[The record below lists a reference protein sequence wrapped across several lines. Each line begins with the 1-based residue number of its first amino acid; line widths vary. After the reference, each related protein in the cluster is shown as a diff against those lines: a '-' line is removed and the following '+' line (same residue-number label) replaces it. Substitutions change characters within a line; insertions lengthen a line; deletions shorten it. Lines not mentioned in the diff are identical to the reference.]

1 MTRFLSESLQAPEP
15 DFRLHLRCLERAH
28 GNPAADIKL
37 TAAIDASVK
46 SKLVQL
52 GLDPDDTTPKELYLA
67 LNAKLAADEVR
78 LIKRL
83 RTTAAT
89 HVSAEA
95 EVVAGM
101 AHALEALPLN
111 KSCYALKPM
120 VFKRLI
126 KTLQPKKSMKQLG
139 YRSLDS
145 MLKHETNAGILAA
158 AVICEAPTWR
168 KHLVEQYKKLT
179 PRDFE
184 NRQLVIVHPNSK
196 RWHSLTATA
205 VAHQKHNLLAFPELG
220 AIVLLPLPA
229 AVPTGAVIA
238 SLALALH
245 ALNEVRASSTFLKLC
260 QVRPDFGAIVQTI
273 ATTEPQ
279 LQAHLLD
286 KQVPWQLVQRY
297 YARLQQHFR
306 EELFEPHI
314 RLEDLSWHGVEQ
326 AMSIIEPSLKFW
338 HNSAHVGVLHDR
350 KAVSFNIVDAA
361 LNVCNGLSFEQRL
374 HGYFQKS
381 LWHELL
387 LKYLQPATVEQT
399 ILAELQPQLAYA
411 PALA

>member
-15 DFRLHLRCLERAH
+15 FFRLHLRRLEQAH

-37 TAAIDASVK
+37 TAAVDTTAK
-46 SKLVQL
+46 NKLVKL
-52 GLDPDDTTPKELYLA
+52 GLDPHDTTPQELYLA
-67 LNAKLAADEVR
+67 LNARLAADDAR

-89 HVSAEA
+89 HISAEA

-101 AHALEALPLN
+101 VHALEALPLN
-111 KSCYALKPM
+111 KSCYALKPIA
-120 VFKRLI
+120 FRRLL
-126 KTLQPKKSMKQLG
+126 KALPPKKTMKQLG
-139 YRSLDS
+139 YRSVES
-145 MLKHETNAGILAA
+145 MLKHERAAGILAA
-158 AVICEAPTWR
+158 ATICEAPTWR
-168 KHLVEQYKKLT
+168 KHIIEQYKKLT

-184 NRQLVIVHPNSK
+184 SRQLAIVHPDSK
-196 RWHSLTATA
+196 RWQTLATTA
-205 VAHQKHNLLAFPELG
+205 VDRQKYNLLAFPELG
-220 AIVLLPLPA
+220 AIVLLPLPTT
-229 AVPTGAVIA
+229 VPVGVVTA

-245 ALNEVRASSTFLKLC
+245 ALNEVRASSTYLRLC
-260 QVRPDFGAIVQTI
+260 QVRPDFGTIVQTV
-273 ATTEPQ
+273 AQAEPQ
-279 LQAHLLD
+279 LKAHVLD

-326 AMSIIEPSLKFW
+326 AMTLIEPSLHFW
-338 HNSAHVGVLHDR
+338 QNNAHIGVMHQR
-350 KAVSFNIVDAA
+350 KAVSFNIVDVA
-361 LNVCNGLSFEQRL
+361 LNVCNSLSFEQRL

-387 LKYLQPATVEQT
+387 LKYLNPTTVEQT
-399 ILAELQPQLAYA
+399 VLAELQPQLAYA
-411 PALA
+411 SAQA